1 MDYNKS
7 YEFLKD
13 IREGWVQKGPHQRPY
28 KLTLVMSS
36 LLVGGPRMEVPEV
49 MFPGPQDRA
58 ACSTLQRR
66 PQASV
71 LQLDIH
77 LL

>member
-1 MDYNKS
+1 M
-7 YEFLKD
+7 
-13 IREGWVQKGPHQRPY
+13 
-28 KLTLVMSS
+28 TLVISS

-71 LQLDIH
+71 LQLDLDLH
-77 LL
+77 SYS